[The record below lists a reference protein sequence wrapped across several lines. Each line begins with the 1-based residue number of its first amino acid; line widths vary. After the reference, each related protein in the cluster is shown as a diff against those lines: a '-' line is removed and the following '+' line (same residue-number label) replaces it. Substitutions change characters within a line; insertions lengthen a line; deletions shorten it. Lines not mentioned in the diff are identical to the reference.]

1 MLPSF
6 LTGPVAGAGVA
17 LAIVAGGVAW
27 AKLSY
32 EPAIRAEYAA
42 EIAALTAAQQ
52 AADQDAAIRAVEAS
66 SMAAVARA
74 ADRAIIRERIIRVP
88 VTTACAASPAVGVA
102 LDGLRPRAAGSG
114 APVRAGGAA
123 DVPGPADPALGSVR

>member
-6 LTGPVAGAGVA
+6 LIAPAAGAGVA

-42 EIAALTAAQQ
+42 EIAALTAARR
-52 AADQDAAIRAVEAS
+52 AADQDAALRAVEAAG
-66 SMAAVARA
+66 AAQNARTA
-74 ADRAIIRERIIRVP
+74 ERTIIRERIIRVP
-88 VTTACAASPAVGVA
+88 ITTACADSPAVGVA
-102 LDGLRPRAAGSG
+102 LDGLRARPAGAGAPARAGDAAGLPG
-114 APVRAGGAA
+114 AT
-123 DVPGPADPALGSVR
+123 GPAGTAVR